1 MSNYLDVYTVSFF
14 GHRYINNISAIEDKL
29 EPIIENLL
37 RTKEYVEFLVGRNGD
52 FDRIAASVVRR
63 VKNRLDY
70 GNCELIL
77 ILPYPTAEYRK
88 NEEYFH
94 QYYDDVEIC
103 YESSHSHYKAAIG
116 IRNRSMVDRSDTVI
130 CYIDRNSGGAY
141 QAMQYAK
148 KYQKNLLNIAELSCI
163 NKM

>member
-1 MSNYLDVYTVSFF
+1 MSNHLDVYTVSFF
-14 GHRYINNISAIEDKL
+14 GHRYIDNISAIEDKL

-52 FDRIAASVVRR
+52 FDRIAASVIRR

-77 ILPYPTAEYRK
+77 ILPYPTAEYRE

-103 YESSHSHYKAAIG
+103 YESSNSHYKAAIG
-116 IRNRSMVDRSDTVI
+116 IRNKSMIDRSDSII
-130 CYIDRNSGGAY
+130 CYITNDNGGAY
-141 QAMQYAK
+141 KAIQYAK
-148 KYQKNLLNIAELSCI
+148 KTFKDILNIAEFI
-163 NKM
+163 

>member
-14 GHRYINNISAIEDKL
+14 GHRYIDNISAIEDKL

-63 VKNRLDY
+63 VKNRIDY

-77 ILPYPTAEYRK
+77 ILPYPTAEYRE

-116 IRNRSMVDRSDTVI
+116 IRNRSMIDRSNLVI
-130 CYIDRNSGGAY
+130 CYVTNDNGGAY
-141 QAMQYAK
+141 KAVRYAENMFK
-148 KYQKNLLNIAELSCI
+148 DVLNIAFSH
-163 NKM
+163 

>member
-1 MSNYLDVYTVSFF
+1 MSNYLDIYTVSFF
-14 GHRYINNISAIEDKL
+14 GHRYIDNISAIEDKL
-29 EPIIENLL
+29 EPVIENLL
-37 RTKEYVEFLVGRNGD
+37 RTKEYIEFLVGRNGD
-52 FDRIAASVVRR
+52 FDRIAASTVRR

-103 YESSHSHYKAAIG
+103 YKSSHSHYKAAIG
-116 IRNRSMVDRSDTVI
+116 IRNKSMIDRSNSII
-130 CYIDRNSGGAY
+130 CYITNDNGGAY
-141 QAMQYAK
+141 KAIRYAEHQK
-148 KYQKNLLNIAELSCI
+148 KEFINLNTC
-163 NKM
+163 

>member
-14 GHRYINNISAIEDKL
+14 GHRYIDNISAIEDKL

-52 FDRIAASVVRR
+52 FDQIAVSTVRR

-77 ILPYPTAEYRK
+77 ILPYSTAEYRK

-94 QYYDDVEIC
+94 QYYDDVEVC
-103 YESSHSHYKAAIG
+103 YESSHSHYKSAIC
-116 IRNRSMVDRSDTVI
+116 IRNKSMVDRSDSVI
-130 CYIDRNSGGAY
+130 CYVAHNSGGAY
-141 QAMQYAK
+141 KTVRYAEKVFKDVLNLCETK
-148 KYQKNLLNIAELSCI
+148 KNFL
-163 NKM
+163 